1 MSKTKYASSKLT
13 LSKEYNITYKLYM
26 EYHPKHIVILL
37 KYPYMVVERAHV
49 LPVIHGRFIAYQ

>member
-26 EYHPKHIVILL
+26 EYHPKHIVTLI
-37 KYPYMVVERAHV
+37 KYPYMVIDRTQV
-49 LPVIHGRFIAYQ
+49 LPIIRVHFIASQ